1 MLLYIKQLILFTLS
15 KNSVISFNLTVKR
28 DNVADFNLAMDKEL
42 VFTLYR
48 ER

>member
-15 KNSVISFNLTVKR
+15 KNSITSFDLIVKR

-42 VFTLYR
+42 IFTLYR

>member
-15 KNSVISFNLTVKR
+15 KNTILSFNLNIKR
-28 DNVADFNLAMDKEL
+28 DSVQDFNLAMDKEL
-42 VFTLYR
+42 IFTLYR

>member
-15 KNSVISFNLTVKR
+15 KNSVASFNLAIKR
-28 DNVADFNLAMDKEL
+28 DSVADFNLAMDKEL

>member
-1 MLLYIKQLILFTLS
+1 MLLYITQFILFTLS
-15 KNSVISFNLTVKR
+15 KKSVLSFNLNVKK
-28 DNVADFNLAMDKEL
+28 DNIADFNLAMDKEL